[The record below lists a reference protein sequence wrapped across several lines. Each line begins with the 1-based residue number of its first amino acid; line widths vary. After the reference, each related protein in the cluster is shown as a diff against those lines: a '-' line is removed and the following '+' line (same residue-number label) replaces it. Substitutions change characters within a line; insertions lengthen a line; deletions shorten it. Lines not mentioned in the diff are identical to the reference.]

1 MTGGKVTMAE
11 FLNEP
16 CDEYQMNSIAL
27 FTEGMHIFTQL
38 FTKTFVKYV
47 VQLDHSAS
55 DTSVFFI
62 EQARTAGLA
71 LTDSSGKLIDL
82 LQGKSDTLTKG
93 TYYEVLFTVQSD
105 LLPALRGIEA
115 LFGEELEVEGI
126 VFSEAISTLLQVS

>member
-1 MTGGKVTMAE
+1 MGGKVIMAE

-82 LQGKSDTLTKG
+82 LQGKSDTLTKD